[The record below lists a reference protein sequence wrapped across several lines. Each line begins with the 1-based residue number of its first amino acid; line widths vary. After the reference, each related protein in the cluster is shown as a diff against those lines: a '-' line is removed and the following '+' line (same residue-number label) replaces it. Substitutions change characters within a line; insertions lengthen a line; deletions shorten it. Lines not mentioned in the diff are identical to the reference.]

1 MGGLDME
8 RDQVLEQ
15 VIEVV
20 EKTLKVKDIDEDT
33 YMQDDL
39 HIESLDFY
47 SLLANL
53 EKQFRIRIP
62 ERVLAE
68 VETVGD
74 IVDEVM
80 NIQSKKG

>member
-1 MGGLDME
+1 
-8 RDQVLEQ
+8 
-15 VIEVV
+15 
-20 EKTLKVKDIDEDT
+20 
-33 YMQDDL
+33 MQDDL

-80 NIQSKKG
+80 NIQNKKG

>member
-1 MGGLDME
+1 MSSEEILDG
-8 RDQVLEQ
+8 

-20 EKTLKVKDIDEDT
+20 CEVMKVSDIDEDT

-47 SLLANL
+47 TLLAKL
-53 EKQFRIRIP
+53 EKKFKIHIP
-62 ERVLAE
+62 ERILAA

-74 IVDEVM
+74 IADEVEA
-80 NIQSKKG
+80 ILDKKG